1 MSLSAFRHPLILL
14 AGSVGFAL
22 SGLAAAEPVNFSRE
36 VLPVLSDRCFYCH
49 GPDVKHRKADL
60 RLDDESAAKAA
71 GKSGAAIVPGAPEKS
86 LIIQRMLSKDPDE
99 LMPPPEAHK
108 DLTPAQIAT
117 LQRWIAEGA
126 AWGKHWAFTP
136 LERPVV
142 QEPGNPVD
150 ALVGATLKRE
160 GLDFSPKADARTL
173 LRRASL
179 SLTGLPPTP
188 DEMAAWMADT
198 SPAAWEMQVDRLLAS
213 RAYGERMA
221 WDWMEAARYADS
233 NGYQGDSDRTMWPW
247 RDWVVKAFNRNM
259 PWDEF
264 TIWQLAGDLL
274 PNATDEQKL
283 ATAFL
288 RNHAINGEGGRIPEE
303 NRVDYV
309 FDMTETTGT
318 VWLGLTFNCCRCH
331 DHKFDP
337 LTNRDYYSLTAFFNQ
352 TPVDGGGGNAQTPP
366 VLRVPAADEAKRLAE
381 VDKSLTE
388 KREALAKAQ
397 SESAPRRLAWEQKFI
412 SGPTTNEWR
421 SLRPQSA
428 KAQHS
433 TLSIQPDDTLL
444 NSGENPDK
452 DSYEVT
458 VVPGAGRWTGLRL
471 DALRHP
477 SMTSGGLARSDSG
490 NFVLTTLR
498 VELPDGQS
506 LPMTAVEATHEQG
519 PLKLAGVLDDAPA
532 TGWAIYEG
540 KPVDRDHAAVL
551 RFKTPLEATS
561 ETRLTIRLKHE
572 SEHKHHNLGHFRIS
586 LTQSESPRL
595 ELTDAALL
603 AALRI
608 AESKRTVDQ
617 KKTVAAAWEKE
628 EPALVALQKDITELE
643 KRRNDISQAG
653 PKVMIMQDRDKPRK
667 TFILSHGLY
676 NKPGDEVPAALPG
689 FLATLPPEAP
699 RNRLGLAQWIVS
711 SENPLTARVTVNRFW
726 QMLFGTGL
734 VKSSEDFGV
743 QAEFP
748 VHPALLD
755 WLAAEFRD
763 SGWNVKQLLR
773 LILTSNTWKQS
784 SRVTQALLERD
795 PFNKLLAR
803 GPRFRMPSSII
814 RDQALAASGLLR
826 PMEGG
831 WNVNPYQPDGVWE
844 EATFGARKY
853 NRSTGDDLHRRS
865 LYTFWRRIVGPTMFF
880 DTGSRLVC
888 SVKPLRTNTPLQALT
903 TTNDVTFVEAA
914 RALALVTAD
923 KKDAAARVNAMFE
936 RVLGRTAT
944 AEQSAVL
951 ISGMERH
958 RQRFTASPDR
968 TVKFLG
974 EGTVLPP
981 EPERTPE
988 LAAWTMTALTIL
1000 NMDETLNIE

>member
-1 MSLSAFRHPLILL
+1 MPVFPYCNSVFMLSV
-14 AGSVGFAL
+14 STVVAL
-22 SGLAAAEPVNFSRE
+22 SRFAAAEPVNFSRE

-49 GPDVKHRKADL
+49 GPDEKHRKADL
-60 RLDDESAAKAA
+60 RLDDEPAAKAV
-71 GKSGAAIVPGAPEKS
+71 GKNGAAIVPGAPEKS

-126 AWGKHWAFTP
+126 PWGKHWAFTP
-136 LERPVV
+136 LLRPVV
-142 QEPGNPVD
+142 KEPGNPVD

-160 GLDFSPKADARTL
+160 GLDFSPEADPRAL

-179 SLTGLPPTP
+179 TLTGLPPTP
-188 DEMAAWMADT
+188 GEMAGWLADT
-198 SPAAWEMQVDRLLAS
+198 SPPAWEKQVDRLLAS

-233 NGYQGDSDRTMWPW
+233 NGYQGDNDRTMWPW

-352 TPVDGGGGNAQTPP
+352 TPVDGGGGDAQTPP
-366 VLRVPAADEAKRLAE
+366 VLRIPPADEPQRLAE
-381 VDKSLTE
+381 ADKSLTE
-388 KREALAKAQ
+388 KRQSLDTARKAAEARRPAWEKQILTDAGAARAAGQPGPDAALVEILRLAPGQLNDGQRKSLTTAWEAAEPAVAALAK
-397 SESAPRRLAWEQKFI
+397 
-412 SGPTTNEWR
+412 
-421 SLRPQSA
+421 
-428 KAQHS
+428 
-433 TLSIQPDDTLL
+433 
-444 NSGENPDK
+444 
-452 DSYEVT
+452 EV
-458 VVPGAGRWTGLRL
+458 
-471 DALRHP
+471 
-477 SMTSGGLARSDSG
+477 S
-490 NFVLTTLR
+490 
-498 VELPDGQS
+498 
-506 LPMTAVEATHEQG
+506 
-519 PLKLAGVLDDAPA
+519 
-532 TGWAIYEG
+532 
-540 KPVDRDHAAVL
+540 
-551 RFKTPLEATS
+551 
-561 ETRLTIRLKHE
+561 
-572 SEHKHHNLGHFRIS
+572 
-586 LTQSESPRL
+586 
-595 ELTDAALL
+595 
-603 AALRI
+603 
-608 AESKRTVDQ
+608 
-617 KKTVAAAWEKE
+617 
-628 EPALVALQKDITELE
+628 ELE
-643 KRRNDISQAG
+643 NRRRNIGNEG
-653 PKVMIMQDRDKPRK
+653 PKVMVMADQEILRK

-676 NKPGDEVPAALPG
+676 NKPVGEVPAALPG

-711 SENPLTARVTVNRFW
+711 PGNPLTARVTVNRFW

-743 QAEFP
+743 QSEFP

-763 SGWNVKQLLR
+763 SGWSVKQLLR

-784 SRVTQALLERD
+784 SRVTPALLERD

-803 GPRFRMPSSII
+803 GPRFRLPSAMI
-814 RDQALAASGLLR
+814 RDQALASSGLLR
-826 PMEGG
+826 PMDGG
-831 WNVNPYQPDGVWE
+831 WNVNPYQPDGIWE
-844 EATFGARKY
+844 EATFGNKKY
-853 NRSTGDDLHRRS
+853 ERSKGDDLHRRS
-865 LYTFWRRIVGPTMFF
+865 LYTFWRRIAGPTMFF

-888 SVKPLRTNTPLQALT
+888 SVKPLRTNTPLHALA

-914 RALALVTAD
+914 RALALATAD

-936 RVLGRTAT
+936 RVLGHSAR
-944 AEQSAVL
+944 AEQVAVL
-951 ISGMERH
+951 LSGRERH
-958 RQRFTASPDR
+958 RQRFAASPDR
-968 TVKFLG
+968 AVKFLG
-974 EGTVLPP
+974 EGESAPP
-981 EPERTPE
+981 EPERTAE
-988 LAAWTMTALTIL
+988 LAAWTMTGLTIL
-1000 NMDETLNIE
+1000 NMDETLNLE

>member
-1 MSLSAFRHPLILL
+1 MLSV
-14 AGSVGFAL
+14 STVVAL
-22 SGLAAAEPVNFSRE
+22 SRFAAAEPVNFSRE

-49 GPDVKHRKADL
+49 GPDEKHRKADL
-60 RLDDESAAKAA
+60 RLDDEPAAKAV
-71 GKSGAAIVPGAPEKS
+71 GKNGAAIVPGAPEKS

-126 AWGKHWAFTP
+126 PWGKHWAFTP
-136 LERPVV
+136 LLRPVV
-142 QEPGNPVD
+142 KEPGNPVD

-160 GLDFSPKADARTL
+160 GLDFSPEADPRAL

-179 SLTGLPPTP
+179 TLTGLPPTP
-188 DEMAAWMADT
+188 GEMAGWLADT
-198 SPAAWEMQVDRLLAS
+198 SPPAWEKQVDRLLAS

-233 NGYQGDSDRTMWPW
+233 NGYQGDNDRTMWPW

-352 TPVDGGGGNAQTPP
+352 TPVDGGGGDAQTPP
-366 VLRVPAADEAKRLAE
+366 VLRIPPADEPQRLAE
-381 VDKSLTE
+381 ADKSLTE
-388 KREALAKAQ
+388 KRQSLDTARKAAEARRPAWEKQILTDAGAARAAGQPGPDAALVEILRLAPGQLNDGQRKSLTTAWEAAEPAVAALAK
-397 SESAPRRLAWEQKFI
+397 
-412 SGPTTNEWR
+412 
-421 SLRPQSA
+421 
-428 KAQHS
+428 
-433 TLSIQPDDTLL
+433 
-444 NSGENPDK
+444 
-452 DSYEVT
+452 EV
-458 VVPGAGRWTGLRL
+458 
-471 DALRHP
+471 
-477 SMTSGGLARSDSG
+477 S
-490 NFVLTTLR
+490 
-498 VELPDGQS
+498 
-506 LPMTAVEATHEQG
+506 
-519 PLKLAGVLDDAPA
+519 
-532 TGWAIYEG
+532 
-540 KPVDRDHAAVL
+540 
-551 RFKTPLEATS
+551 
-561 ETRLTIRLKHE
+561 
-572 SEHKHHNLGHFRIS
+572 
-586 LTQSESPRL
+586 
-595 ELTDAALL
+595 
-603 AALRI
+603 
-608 AESKRTVDQ
+608 
-617 KKTVAAAWEKE
+617 
-628 EPALVALQKDITELE
+628 ELE
-643 KRRNDISQAG
+643 NRRRNIGNEG
-653 PKVMIMQDRDKPRK
+653 PKVMVMADQEILRK

-676 NKPGDEVPAALPG
+676 NKPVGEVPAALPG

-711 SENPLTARVTVNRFW
+711 PGNPLTARVTVNRFW

-743 QAEFP
+743 QSEFP

-763 SGWNVKQLLR
+763 SGWSVKQLLR

-784 SRVTQALLERD
+784 SRVTPALLERD

-803 GPRFRMPSSII
+803 GPRFRLPSAMI
-814 RDQALAASGLLR
+814 RDQALASSGLLR
-826 PMEGG
+826 PMDGG
-831 WNVNPYQPDGVWE
+831 WNVNPYQPDGIWE
-844 EATFGARKY
+844 EATFGNKKY
-853 NRSTGDDLHRRS
+853 ERSKGDDLHRRS
-865 LYTFWRRIVGPTMFF
+865 LYTFWRRIAGPTMFF

-888 SVKPLRTNTPLQALT
+888 SVKPLRTNTPLHALA

-914 RALALVTAD
+914 RALALATAD

-936 RVLGRTAT
+936 RVLGHSAR
-944 AEQSAVL
+944 AEQVAVL
-951 ISGMERH
+951 LSGRERH
-958 RQRFTASPDR
+958 RQRFAASPDR
-968 TVKFLG
+968 AVKFLG
-974 EGTVLPP
+974 EGESAPP
-981 EPERTPE
+981 EPERTAE
-988 LAAWTMTALTIL
+988 LAAWTMTGLTIL
-1000 NMDETLNIE
+1000 NMDETLNLE

>member
-1 MSLSAFRHPLILL
+1 MPVFPYCNSVFMLSV
-14 AGSVGFAL
+14 STVVAL
-22 SGLAAAEPVNFSRE
+22 SRFAAAEPVNFSRE

-49 GPDVKHRKADL
+49 GPDEKHRKADL
-60 RLDDESAAKAA
+60 RLDDEPAAKAV
-71 GKSGAAIVPGAPEKS
+71 GKNGAAIVPGAPEKS

-126 AWGKHWAFTP
+126 PWGKHWAFTP
-136 LERPVV
+136 LLRPVV
-142 QEPGNPVD
+142 KEPGNPVD

-160 GLDFSPKADARTL
+160 GLDFSPEADPRAL

-179 SLTGLPPTP
+179 TLTGLPPTP
-188 DEMAAWMADT
+188 GEMAVWLTDT
-198 SPAAWEMQVDRLLAS
+198 SPPAWEKQVDRLLAS

-233 NGYQGDSDRTMWPW
+233 NGYQGDNDRTMWPW

-352 TPVDGGGGNAQTPP
+352 TPVDGGGGDAQTPP
-366 VLRVPAADEAKRLAE
+366 VLRIPPADEPQRLAE
-381 VDKSLTE
+381 ADKSLTE
-388 KREALAKAQ
+388 KRQSLDTARKAAEARRPAWEKQILTDAGAARTAGQPGPDAALVEILRLAPGQLNDGQRKSLTTAWEAAEPAVAALAK
-397 SESAPRRLAWEQKFI
+397 
-412 SGPTTNEWR
+412 
-421 SLRPQSA
+421 
-428 KAQHS
+428 
-433 TLSIQPDDTLL
+433 
-444 NSGENPDK
+444 
-452 DSYEVT
+452 EV
-458 VVPGAGRWTGLRL
+458 
-471 DALRHP
+471 
-477 SMTSGGLARSDSG
+477 S
-490 NFVLTTLR
+490 
-498 VELPDGQS
+498 
-506 LPMTAVEATHEQG
+506 
-519 PLKLAGVLDDAPA
+519 
-532 TGWAIYEG
+532 
-540 KPVDRDHAAVL
+540 
-551 RFKTPLEATS
+551 
-561 ETRLTIRLKHE
+561 
-572 SEHKHHNLGHFRIS
+572 
-586 LTQSESPRL
+586 
-595 ELTDAALL
+595 
-603 AALRI
+603 
-608 AESKRTVDQ
+608 
-617 KKTVAAAWEKE
+617 
-628 EPALVALQKDITELE
+628 ELE
-643 KRRNDISQAG
+643 NRRRDIGNEG
-653 PKVMIMQDRDKPRK
+653 PKVMVMADQEILRK

-676 NKPGDEVPAALPG
+676 NKPVGEVPAALPG

-711 SENPLTARVTVNRFW
+711 PGNPLTARVTVNRFW

-743 QAEFP
+743 QSEFP

-784 SRVTQALLERD
+784 SRVTPALLERD

-803 GPRFRMPSSII
+803 GPRFRLPSAMI
-814 RDQALAASGLLR
+814 RDQALASSGLLR
-826 PMEGG
+826 PMDGG
-831 WNVNPYQPDGVWE
+831 WNVNPYQPDGIWE
-844 EATFGARKY
+844 EATFGNKKY
-853 NRSTGDDLHRRS
+853 ERSKGDDLHRRS

-888 SVKPLRTNTPLQALT
+888 SVKPLRTNTPLHALA

-914 RALALVTAD
+914 RALALATAD

-936 RVLGRTAT
+936 RVLGHSAR
-944 AEQSAVL
+944 AEQVAVL
-951 ISGMERH
+951 LSGMERH
-958 RQRFTASPDR
+958 RQRFAASPDR
-968 TVKFLG
+968 AVKFLG
-974 EGTVLPP
+974 EGESAPP
-981 EPERTPE
+981 EPGRTPE

-1000 NMDETLNIE
+1000 NMDETLNLE

>member
-1 MSLSAFRHPLILL
+1 MSPALKALEQHRADFAYVIPAETSAPLTKFPNMPAFEFRKPSILL
-14 AGSVGFAL
+14 AGSVGLAL
-22 SGLAAAEPVNFSRE
+22 SGFAAAEPVNFSRE

-49 GPDVKHRKADL
+49 GPDEKHRKADL
-60 RLDDESAAKAA
+60 RLDDEAAAKAA
-71 GKSGAAIVPGAPEKS
+71 GNNGAAIVPGAPEKS
-86 LIIQRMLSKDPDE
+86 LIIQRILSKDPDE

-108 DLTPAQIAT
+108 DLTPSQIAT

-126 AWGKHWAFTP
+126 PWGKHWAFTS
-136 LERPVV
+136 LERPTIK
-142 QEPGNPVD
+142 EPGNPVD
-150 ALVGATLKRE
+150 VLVGATLKRD
-160 GLDFSPKADARTL
+160 GMDFSPETDPRTL

-188 DEMAAWMADT
+188 DGMASWLADT
-198 SPAAWEMQVDRLLAS
+198 SPAAWEKQVDQLLAS

-221 WDWMEAARYADS
+221 WDWMEASRYADS
-233 NGYQGDSDRTMWPW
+233 NGYQGDNDRTMWPW

-309 FDMTETTGT
+309 FDMAETTGT

-352 TPVDGGGGNAQTPP
+352 TPVDGGGGDAQTPP
-366 VLRVPAADEAKRLAE
+366 VLRIPPANEAQLLAE
-381 VDKSLTE
+381 VDKSLAA
-388 KREALAKAQ
+388 KRQ
-397 SESAPRRLAWEQKFI
+397 SLDAARKDAEPRRPAWEKQI
-412 SGPTTNEWR
+412 LTE
-421 SLRPQSA
+421 A
-428 KAQHS
+428 EA
-433 TLSIQPDDTLL
+433 
-444 NSGENPDK
+444 
-452 DSYEVT
+452 
-458 VVPGAGRWTGLRL
+458 
-471 DALRHP
+471 
-477 SMTSGGLARSDSG
+477 AR
-490 NFVLTTLR
+490 
-498 VELPDGQS
+498 
-506 LPMTAVEATHEQG
+506 AA
-519 PLKLAGVLDDAPA
+519 
-532 TGWAIYEG
+532 G
-540 KPVDRDHAAVL
+540 KP
-551 RFKTPLEATS
+551 
-561 ETRLTIRLKHE
+561 ETN
-572 SEHKHHNLGHFRIS
+572 S
-586 LTQSESPRL
+586 
-595 ELTDAALL
+595 ALVVI
-603 AALRI
+603 LRI
-608 AESKRTVDQ
+608 APEQLTDEQRKSLTTAWEASEP
-617 KKTVAAAWEKE
+617 TVAALARE
-628 EPALVALQKDITELE
+628 VGELE
-643 KRRNDISQAG
+643 KRRRDIGNEG
-653 PKVMIMQDRDKPRK
+653 PKVMIMADQAMPRK

-676 NKPGDEVPAALPG
+676 NKPGDEVSAALPG

-711 SENPLTARVTVNRFW
+711 RENPLTARVTVNRFW

-748 VHPALLD
+748 VQPALLD

-773 LILTSNTWKQS
+773 IILTSNTWKQS
-784 SRVTQALLERD
+784 SRGTPAMLEQD

-803 GPRFRMPSSII
+803 GPRFRMPSAMI

-826 PMEGG
+826 PMDGG

-888 SVKPLRTNTPLQALT
+888 SVKPLRTNTPLHALA

-923 KKDAAARVNAMFE
+923 KKDAGARVNAMFE
-936 RVLGRTAT
+936 RVLGRSAS

-951 ISGMERH
+951 LSGMERH
-958 RQRFTASPDR
+958 RQRFSASPDR
-968 TVKFLG
+968 AIKFLG
-974 EGTVLPP
+974 EGTVVPP

-1000 NMDETLNIE
+1000 NMDETLNLE

>member
-1 MSLSAFRHPLILL
+1 MLSV
-14 AGSVGFAL
+14 STVVAL
-22 SGLAAAEPVNFSRE
+22 SRFAAAEPVNFSRE

-49 GPDVKHRKADL
+49 GPDEKHRKADL
-60 RLDDESAAKAA
+60 RLDDEPAAKAV
-71 GKSGAAIVPGAPEKS
+71 GKNGAAIVPGAPEKS

-126 AWGKHWAFTP
+126 PWGKHWAFTP
-136 LERPVV
+136 LLRPVV
-142 QEPGNPVD
+142 KEPGNPVD

-160 GLDFSPKADARTL
+160 GLDFSPEADPRAL

-179 SLTGLPPTP
+179 TLTGLPPTP
-188 DEMAAWMADT
+188 GEMAGWLADT
-198 SPAAWEMQVDRLLAS
+198 SPPAWEKQVDRLLAS

-233 NGYQGDSDRTMWPW
+233 NGYQGDNDRTMWPW

-352 TPVDGGGGNAQTPP
+352 TPVDGGGGDAQTPP
-366 VLRVPAADEAKRLAE
+366 VLRIPPADEPQRLAE
-381 VDKSLTE
+381 ADKSLTE
-388 KREALAKAQ
+388 KRQSLDTARKAAEARRPAWEKQILTDAGAARTAGQPGPDAALVEILRLAPGQLNDGQRKSLTTAWEAAEPAVAALAK
-397 SESAPRRLAWEQKFI
+397 
-412 SGPTTNEWR
+412 
-421 SLRPQSA
+421 
-428 KAQHS
+428 
-433 TLSIQPDDTLL
+433 
-444 NSGENPDK
+444 
-452 DSYEVT
+452 EV
-458 VVPGAGRWTGLRL
+458 
-471 DALRHP
+471 
-477 SMTSGGLARSDSG
+477 S
-490 NFVLTTLR
+490 
-498 VELPDGQS
+498 
-506 LPMTAVEATHEQG
+506 
-519 PLKLAGVLDDAPA
+519 
-532 TGWAIYEG
+532 
-540 KPVDRDHAAVL
+540 
-551 RFKTPLEATS
+551 
-561 ETRLTIRLKHE
+561 
-572 SEHKHHNLGHFRIS
+572 
-586 LTQSESPRL
+586 
-595 ELTDAALL
+595 
-603 AALRI
+603 
-608 AESKRTVDQ
+608 
-617 KKTVAAAWEKE
+617 
-628 EPALVALQKDITELE
+628 ELE
-643 KRRNDISQAG
+643 NRRRDIGNEG
-653 PKVMIMQDRDKPRK
+653 PKVMVMADQEILRK

-676 NKPGDEVPAALPG
+676 NKPVGEVPAALPG

-711 SENPLTARVTVNRFW
+711 PGNPLTARVTVNRFW

-743 QAEFP
+743 QSEFP

-763 SGWNVKQLLR
+763 SGWSVKQLLR

-784 SRVTQALLERD
+784 SRVTPALLERD

-803 GPRFRMPSSII
+803 GPRFRLPSAMI
-814 RDQALAASGLLR
+814 RDQALASSGLLR
-826 PMEGG
+826 PMDGG
-831 WNVNPYQPDGVWE
+831 WNVNPYQPDGIWE
-844 EATFGARKY
+844 EATFGNKKY
-853 NRSTGDDLHRRS
+853 ERSKGDDLHRRS
-865 LYTFWRRIVGPTMFF
+865 LYTFWRRIAGPTMFF

-888 SVKPLRTNTPLQALT
+888 SVKPLRTNTPLHALA

-914 RALALVTAD
+914 RALALATAD

-936 RVLGRTAT
+936 RVLGHSAR
-944 AEQSAVL
+944 AEQVAVL
-951 ISGMERH
+951 LSGMERH
-958 RQRFTASPDR
+958 RQRFAASPDR
-968 TVKFLG
+968 AVKFLG
-974 EGTVLPP
+974 EGESAPP
-981 EPERTPE
+981 EPERTAE

-1000 NMDETLNIE
+1000 NMDETLNLE

>member
-1 MSLSAFRHPLILL
+1 MPVFPYCNSVFMLSV
-14 AGSVGFAL
+14 STVVAL
-22 SGLAAAEPVNFSRE
+22 SRFAAAEPVNFSRE

-49 GPDVKHRKADL
+49 GPDEKHRKADL
-60 RLDDESAAKAA
+60 RLDDEPAAKAV
-71 GKSGAAIVPGAPEKS
+71 GKNGAAIVPGAPEKS

-126 AWGKHWAFTP
+126 PWGKHWAFTP
-136 LERPVV
+136 LLRPVV
-142 QEPGNPVD
+142 KEPGNPVD

-160 GLDFSPKADARTL
+160 GVDFSPEADPRAL

-179 SLTGLPPTP
+179 TLTGLPPTP
-188 DEMAAWMADT
+188 GEMAGWLADT
-198 SPAAWEMQVDRLLAS
+198 SPPAWEKQVDRLLAS

-233 NGYQGDSDRTMWPW
+233 NGYQGDNDRTMWPW

-352 TPVDGGGGNAQTPP
+352 TPVDGGGGDAQTPP
-366 VLRVPAADEAKRLAE
+366 VLRIPPADEPQRLAE
-381 VDKSLTE
+381 ADKSLTE
-388 KREALAKAQ
+388 KRQSLDTARKAAEARRPAWEKQILTDAGAARTAGQPGPDAALVEILRLAPGQLNDGQRKSLTTAWEAAEPAVAALAK
-397 SESAPRRLAWEQKFI
+397 
-412 SGPTTNEWR
+412 
-421 SLRPQSA
+421 
-428 KAQHS
+428 
-433 TLSIQPDDTLL
+433 
-444 NSGENPDK
+444 
-452 DSYEVT
+452 EV
-458 VVPGAGRWTGLRL
+458 
-471 DALRHP
+471 
-477 SMTSGGLARSDSG
+477 S
-490 NFVLTTLR
+490 
-498 VELPDGQS
+498 
-506 LPMTAVEATHEQG
+506 
-519 PLKLAGVLDDAPA
+519 
-532 TGWAIYEG
+532 
-540 KPVDRDHAAVL
+540 
-551 RFKTPLEATS
+551 
-561 ETRLTIRLKHE
+561 
-572 SEHKHHNLGHFRIS
+572 
-586 LTQSESPRL
+586 
-595 ELTDAALL
+595 
-603 AALRI
+603 
-608 AESKRTVDQ
+608 
-617 KKTVAAAWEKE
+617 
-628 EPALVALQKDITELE
+628 ELE
-643 KRRNDISQAG
+643 NRRRDIGNEG
-653 PKVMIMQDRDKPRK
+653 PKVMVMADQEILRK

-676 NKPGDEVPAALPG
+676 NKPVGEVPAALPG

-711 SENPLTARVTVNRFW
+711 PGNPLTARVTVNRFW

-743 QAEFP
+743 QSEFP

-763 SGWNVKQLLR
+763 SGWSVKQLLR

-784 SRVTQALLERD
+784 SRVTPALLERD

-803 GPRFRMPSSII
+803 GPRFRLPSAMI
-814 RDQALAASGLLR
+814 RDQALASSGLLR
-826 PMEGG
+826 PMDGG
-831 WNVNPYQPDGVWE
+831 WNVNPYQPDGIWE
-844 EATFGARKY
+844 EATFGNKKY
-853 NRSTGDDLHRRS
+853 ERSKGDDLHRRS
-865 LYTFWRRIVGPTMFF
+865 LYTFWRRIAGPTMFF

-888 SVKPLRTNTPLQALT
+888 SVKPLRTNTPLHALA

-914 RALALVTAD
+914 RALALATAD

-936 RVLGRTAT
+936 RVLGHSAS
-944 AEQSAVL
+944 AEQVAVL
-951 ISGMERH
+951 LSGMERH

-968 TVKFLG
+968 AVKFLG
-974 EGTVLPP
+974 EGESAPP
-981 EPERTPE
+981 APERTAE

-1000 NMDETLNIE
+1000 NMDETLNLE

>member
-1 MSLSAFRHPLILL
+1 MPVFPYCNSVFMLSV
-14 AGSVGFAL
+14 STVVAL
-22 SGLAAAEPVNFSRE
+22 SRFAAAEPVNFSRE

-49 GPDVKHRKADL
+49 GPDEKHRKADL
-60 RLDDESAAKAA
+60 RLDDEPAAKAV
-71 GKSGAAIVPGAPEKS
+71 GKNGAAIVPGAPEKS

-126 AWGKHWAFTP
+126 PWGKHWAFTP
-136 LERPVV
+136 LLRPVV
-142 QEPGNPVD
+142 KEPGNPVD

-160 GLDFSPKADARTL
+160 GLDFSPEADPRAL

-179 SLTGLPPTP
+179 TLTGLPPTP
-188 DEMAAWMADT
+188 GEMAGWLADT
-198 SPAAWEMQVDRLLAS
+198 SPPAWEKQVDRLLAS

-233 NGYQGDSDRTMWPW
+233 NGYQGDNDRTMWPW

-352 TPVDGGGGNAQTPP
+352 TPVDGGGGDAQTPP
-366 VLRVPAADEAKRLAE
+366 VLRIPPADEPQRLAE
-381 VDKSLTE
+381 ADKSLTE
-388 KREALAKAQ
+388 KRQSLDTARKAAEARRPAWEKQILTDAGAARTAGQPGPDAALVEILRLAPGQLNDGQRKSLTTAWEAAEPAVAALAK
-397 SESAPRRLAWEQKFI
+397 
-412 SGPTTNEWR
+412 
-421 SLRPQSA
+421 
-428 KAQHS
+428 
-433 TLSIQPDDTLL
+433 
-444 NSGENPDK
+444 
-452 DSYEVT
+452 EV
-458 VVPGAGRWTGLRL
+458 
-471 DALRHP
+471 
-477 SMTSGGLARSDSG
+477 S
-490 NFVLTTLR
+490 
-498 VELPDGQS
+498 
-506 LPMTAVEATHEQG
+506 
-519 PLKLAGVLDDAPA
+519 
-532 TGWAIYEG
+532 
-540 KPVDRDHAAVL
+540 
-551 RFKTPLEATS
+551 
-561 ETRLTIRLKHE
+561 
-572 SEHKHHNLGHFRIS
+572 
-586 LTQSESPRL
+586 
-595 ELTDAALL
+595 
-603 AALRI
+603 
-608 AESKRTVDQ
+608 
-617 KKTVAAAWEKE
+617 
-628 EPALVALQKDITELE
+628 ELE
-643 KRRNDISQAG
+643 NRRRDIGNEG
-653 PKVMIMQDRDKPRK
+653 PKVMVMEDGNPRK

-676 NKPGDEVPAALPG
+676 NKPVGEVPAALPG

-711 SENPLTARVTVNRFW
+711 PGNPLTARVTVNRFW

-743 QAEFP
+743 QSEFP

-763 SGWNVKQLLR
+763 SGWSVKQLLR

-784 SRVTQALLERD
+784 SRVTPALLERD

-803 GPRFRMPSSII
+803 GPRFRLPSAMI
-814 RDQALAASGLLR
+814 RDQALASSGLLR
-826 PMEGG
+826 PMDGG
-831 WNVNPYQPDGVWE
+831 WNVNPYQPDGIWE
-844 EATFGARKY
+844 EATFGNKKY
-853 NRSTGDDLHRRS
+853 ERSKGDDLHRRS
-865 LYTFWRRIVGPTMFF
+865 LYTFWRRIAGPTMFF

-888 SVKPLRTNTPLQALT
+888 SVKPLRTNTPLHALA

-914 RALALVTAD
+914 RALALATAD

-936 RVLGRTAT
+936 RVLGHSAR
-944 AEQSAVL
+944 AEQVAVL
-951 ISGMERH
+951 LSGMERH
-958 RQRFTASPDR
+958 RQRFAASPDR
-968 TVKFLG
+968 AVKFLG
-974 EGTVLPP
+974 EGESAPP
-981 EPERTPE
+981 EPERTAE

-1000 NMDETLNIE
+1000 NMDETLNLE

>member
-1 MSLSAFRHPLILL
+1 MPVFPYCNSVFMLSV
-14 AGSVGFAL
+14 STVVAL
-22 SGLAAAEPVNFSRE
+22 SRFAAAEPVNFSRE

-49 GPDVKHRKADL
+49 GPDEKHRKADL
-60 RLDDESAAKAA
+60 RLDDEPAAKAV
-71 GKSGAAIVPGAPEKS
+71 GKNGAAIVPGAPEKS

-126 AWGKHWAFTP
+126 PWGKHWAFTP
-136 LERPVV
+136 LLRPVV
-142 QEPGNPVD
+142 KEPGNPVD

-160 GLDFSPKADARTL
+160 GLDFSPEADPRAL

-179 SLTGLPPTP
+179 TLTGLPPTP
-188 DEMAAWMADT
+188 GEMAGWLADT
-198 SPAAWEMQVDRLLAS
+198 SPPAWEKQVDRLLAS

-233 NGYQGDSDRTMWPW
+233 NGYQGDNDRTMWPW

-352 TPVDGGGGNAQTPP
+352 TPVDGGGGDAQTPP
-366 VLRVPAADEAKRLAE
+366 VLRIPPADEPQRLAE
-381 VDKSLTE
+381 ADKSLTE
-388 KREALAKAQ
+388 KRQSLDTARKAAEARRPAWEKQILTDAGAARAAGQPGPDAALVEILRLAPGQLNDGQRKSLTTAWEAAEPAVAALAK
-397 SESAPRRLAWEQKFI
+397 
-412 SGPTTNEWR
+412 
-421 SLRPQSA
+421 
-428 KAQHS
+428 
-433 TLSIQPDDTLL
+433 
-444 NSGENPDK
+444 
-452 DSYEVT
+452 EV
-458 VVPGAGRWTGLRL
+458 
-471 DALRHP
+471 
-477 SMTSGGLARSDSG
+477 S
-490 NFVLTTLR
+490 
-498 VELPDGQS
+498 
-506 LPMTAVEATHEQG
+506 
-519 PLKLAGVLDDAPA
+519 
-532 TGWAIYEG
+532 
-540 KPVDRDHAAVL
+540 
-551 RFKTPLEATS
+551 
-561 ETRLTIRLKHE
+561 
-572 SEHKHHNLGHFRIS
+572 
-586 LTQSESPRL
+586 
-595 ELTDAALL
+595 
-603 AALRI
+603 
-608 AESKRTVDQ
+608 
-617 KKTVAAAWEKE
+617 
-628 EPALVALQKDITELE
+628 ELE
-643 KRRNDISQAG
+643 NRRRNIGNEG
-653 PKVMIMQDRDKPRK
+653 PKVMVMADQEILRK

-676 NKPGDEVPAALPG
+676 NKPVGEVPAALPG

-711 SENPLTARVTVNRFW
+711 PGNPLTARVTVNRFW

-743 QAEFP
+743 QSEFP

-763 SGWNVKQLLR
+763 SGWSVKQLLR

-784 SRVTQALLERD
+784 SRVTPALLERD

-803 GPRFRMPSSII
+803 GPRFRLPSAMI
-814 RDQALAASGLLR
+814 RDQALASSGLLR
-826 PMEGG
+826 PMDGG
-831 WNVNPYQPDGVWE
+831 WNVNPYQPDGIWE
-844 EATFGARKY
+844 EATFGNKKY
-853 NRSTGDDLHRRS
+853 ERSKGDDLHRRS
-865 LYTFWRRIVGPTMFF
+865 LYTFWRRIAGPTMFF

-888 SVKPLRTNTPLQALT
+888 SVKPLRTNTPLHALA

-914 RALALVTAD
+914 RALALATAD

-936 RVLGRTAT
+936 RVLGHSAR
-944 AEQSAVL
+944 AEQVAVL
-951 ISGMERH
+951 LSGMERH
-958 RQRFTASPDR
+958 RQRFAASPDR
-968 TVKFLG
+968 AVKFLG
-974 EGTVLPP
+974 EGESAPP
-981 EPERTPE
+981 EPERTAE
-988 LAAWTMTALTIL
+988 LAAWTMTGLTIL
-1000 NMDETLNIE
+1000 NMDETLNLE

>member
-1 MSLSAFRHPLILL
+1 MPVFPYCNSVFMLSV
-14 AGSVGFAL
+14 STVVAL
-22 SGLAAAEPVNFSRE
+22 SRFAAAEPVNFSRE

-49 GPDVKHRKADL
+49 GPDEKHRKADL
-60 RLDDESAAKAA
+60 RLDDEPAAKAV
-71 GKSGAAIVPGAPEKS
+71 GKNGAAIVPGAPEKS

-126 AWGKHWAFTP
+126 PWGKHWAFTP
-136 LERPVV
+136 LLRPVV
-142 QEPGNPVD
+142 KEPGNPVD

-160 GLDFSPKADARTL
+160 GLDFSPEADPRAL

-179 SLTGLPPTP
+179 TLTGLPPTP
-188 DEMAAWMADT
+188 GEMAGWLADT
-198 SPAAWEMQVDRLLAS
+198 SPPAWEKQVDRLLAS

-233 NGYQGDSDRTMWPW
+233 NGYQGDNDRTMWPW

-352 TPVDGGGGNAQTPP
+352 TPVDGGGGDAQTPP
-366 VLRVPAADEAKRLAE
+366 VLRIPPADEPQRLAE
-381 VDKSLTE
+381 ADKSLTE
-388 KREALAKAQ
+388 KRQSLDTARKAAEARRPAWEKQILTDAGAARTAGQPGPDAALVEILRLAPGQLNDGQRKSLTTAWEAAEPTVAALAK
-397 SESAPRRLAWEQKFI
+397 
-412 SGPTTNEWR
+412 
-421 SLRPQSA
+421 
-428 KAQHS
+428 
-433 TLSIQPDDTLL
+433 
-444 NSGENPDK
+444 
-452 DSYEVT
+452 EV
-458 VVPGAGRWTGLRL
+458 
-471 DALRHP
+471 
-477 SMTSGGLARSDSG
+477 S
-490 NFVLTTLR
+490 
-498 VELPDGQS
+498 
-506 LPMTAVEATHEQG
+506 
-519 PLKLAGVLDDAPA
+519 
-532 TGWAIYEG
+532 
-540 KPVDRDHAAVL
+540 
-551 RFKTPLEATS
+551 
-561 ETRLTIRLKHE
+561 
-572 SEHKHHNLGHFRIS
+572 
-586 LTQSESPRL
+586 
-595 ELTDAALL
+595 
-603 AALRI
+603 
-608 AESKRTVDQ
+608 
-617 KKTVAAAWEKE
+617 
-628 EPALVALQKDITELE
+628 ELE
-643 KRRNDISQAG
+643 NRRRDIGNEG
-653 PKVMIMQDRDKPRK
+653 PKVMVMADQEILRK

-676 NKPGDEVPAALPG
+676 NKPVGEVPAALPG

-711 SENPLTARVTVNRFW
+711 PGNPLTARVTVNRFW

-743 QAEFP
+743 QSEFP

-763 SGWNVKQLLR
+763 SGWSVKQLLR

-784 SRVTQALLERD
+784 SRVTPALLERD

-803 GPRFRMPSSII
+803 GPRFRLPSAMI
-814 RDQALAASGLLR
+814 RDQALASSGLLR
-826 PMEGG
+826 PMDGG
-831 WNVNPYQPDGVWE
+831 WNVNPYQPDGIWE
-844 EATFGARKY
+844 EATFGNKKY
-853 NRSTGDDLHRRS
+853 ERSKGDDLHRRS
-865 LYTFWRRIVGPTMFF
+865 LYTFWRRIAGPTMFF

-888 SVKPLRTNTPLQALT
+888 SVKPLRTNTPLHALA

-914 RALALVTAD
+914 RALALATAD

-936 RVLGRTAT
+936 RVLGHSAR
-944 AEQSAVL
+944 AEQVAVL
-951 ISGMERH
+951 LSGMERH
-958 RQRFTASPDR
+958 RQRFAASPDR
-968 TVKFLG
+968 AVKFLG
-974 EGTVLPP
+974 EGESAPP
-981 EPERTPE
+981 EPERTAE

-1000 NMDETLNIE
+1000 NMDETLNLE

>member
-1 MSLSAFRHPLILL
+1 MPVFPYCNSVFMLSV
-14 AGSVGFAL
+14 STVVAL
-22 SGLAAAEPVNFSRE
+22 SRFAAAEPVNFSRE

-49 GPDVKHRKADL
+49 GPDEKHRKADL
-60 RLDDESAAKAA
+60 RLDDEPAAKAV
-71 GKSGAAIVPGAPEKS
+71 GKNGAAIVPGAPEKS

-126 AWGKHWAFTP
+126 PWGKHWAFTP
-136 LERPVV
+136 LLRPVV
-142 QEPGNPVD
+142 KEPGNPVD

-160 GLDFSPKADARTL
+160 GLDFSPEADPRAL

-179 SLTGLPPTP
+179 TLTGLPPTP
-188 DEMAAWMADT
+188 GEMAGWLADT
-198 SPAAWEMQVDRLLAS
+198 SPPAWEKQVDRLLAS

-233 NGYQGDSDRTMWPW
+233 NGYQGDNDRTMWPW

-352 TPVDGGGGNAQTPP
+352 TPVDGGGGDAQTPP
-366 VLRVPAADEAKRLAE
+366 VLRIPPADEPQRLAE
-381 VDKSLTE
+381 ADKSLTE
-388 KREALAKAQ
+388 KRQSLDTARKAAEARRPAWEKQILTDAGAARTAGQPGPDAALVEILRLAPGQLNDGQRKSLTTAWEAAEPAVAALAK
-397 SESAPRRLAWEQKFI
+397 
-412 SGPTTNEWR
+412 
-421 SLRPQSA
+421 
-428 KAQHS
+428 
-433 TLSIQPDDTLL
+433 
-444 NSGENPDK
+444 
-452 DSYEVT
+452 EV
-458 VVPGAGRWTGLRL
+458 
-471 DALRHP
+471 
-477 SMTSGGLARSDSG
+477 S
-490 NFVLTTLR
+490 
-498 VELPDGQS
+498 
-506 LPMTAVEATHEQG
+506 
-519 PLKLAGVLDDAPA
+519 
-532 TGWAIYEG
+532 
-540 KPVDRDHAAVL
+540 
-551 RFKTPLEATS
+551 
-561 ETRLTIRLKHE
+561 
-572 SEHKHHNLGHFRIS
+572 
-586 LTQSESPRL
+586 
-595 ELTDAALL
+595 
-603 AALRI
+603 
-608 AESKRTVDQ
+608 
-617 KKTVAAAWEKE
+617 
-628 EPALVALQKDITELE
+628 ELE
-643 KRRNDISQAG
+643 NRRRDIGNEG
-653 PKVMIMQDRDKPRK
+653 PKVMVMADQEILRK

-676 NKPGDEVPAALPG
+676 NKPVGEVPAALPG

-711 SENPLTARVTVNRFW
+711 PGNPLTARVTVNRFW

-743 QAEFP
+743 QSEFP

-763 SGWNVKQLLR
+763 SGWSVKQLLR

-784 SRVTQALLERD
+784 SRVTPALLERD

-803 GPRFRMPSSII
+803 GPRFRLPSAMI
-814 RDQALAASGLLR
+814 RDQALASSGLLR
-826 PMEGG
+826 PMDGG
-831 WNVNPYQPDGVWE
+831 WNVNPYQPDGIWE
-844 EATFGARKY
+844 EATFGNKKY
-853 NRSTGDDLHRRS
+853 ERSKGDDLHRRS
-865 LYTFWRRIVGPTMFF
+865 LYTFWRRIAGPTMFF

-888 SVKPLRTNTPLQALT
+888 SVKPLRTNTPLHALA

-914 RALALVTAD
+914 RALALATAD

-936 RVLGRTAT
+936 RVLGHSAR
-944 AEQSAVL
+944 AEQVAVL
-951 ISGMERH
+951 LSGMERH
-958 RQRFTASPDR
+958 RQRFAASPDR
-968 TVKFLG
+968 AVKFLG
-974 EGTVLPP
+974 EGESAPP
-981 EPERTPE
+981 EPERTAE

-1000 NMDETLNIE
+1000 NMDETLNLE

>member
-1 MSLSAFRHPLILL
+1 MLSV
-14 AGSVGFAL
+14 STVVAL
-22 SGLAAAEPVNFSRE
+22 SRFAAAEPVNFSRE

-49 GPDVKHRKADL
+49 GPDEKHRKADL
-60 RLDDESAAKAA
+60 RLDDEPAAKAV
-71 GKSGAAIVPGAPEKS
+71 GKNGAAIVPGAPEKS

-126 AWGKHWAFTP
+126 PWGKHWAFTP
-136 LERPVV
+136 LLRPVV
-142 QEPGNPVD
+142 KEPGNPVD

-160 GLDFSPKADARTL
+160 GLDFSPEADPRAL

-179 SLTGLPPTP
+179 TLTGLPPTP
-188 DEMAAWMADT
+188 GEMAGWLADT
-198 SPAAWEMQVDRLLAS
+198 SPPAWEKQVDRLLAS

-233 NGYQGDSDRTMWPW
+233 NGYQGDNDRTMWPW

-274 PNATDEQKL
+274 PNATNEQKL

-352 TPVDGGGGNAQTPP
+352 TPVDGGGGDAQTPP
-366 VLRVPAADEAKRLAE
+366 VLRIPPADEPQRLAE
-381 VDKSLTE
+381 ADKSLTE
-388 KREALAKAQ
+388 KRQSLDTARKAAEARRPAWEKQILTDAGAARAAGQPGPDAALVEILRLAPGQLNDGQRKSLTTAWEAAEPAVAALAK
-397 SESAPRRLAWEQKFI
+397 
-412 SGPTTNEWR
+412 
-421 SLRPQSA
+421 
-428 KAQHS
+428 
-433 TLSIQPDDTLL
+433 
-444 NSGENPDK
+444 
-452 DSYEVT
+452 EV
-458 VVPGAGRWTGLRL
+458 
-471 DALRHP
+471 
-477 SMTSGGLARSDSG
+477 S
-490 NFVLTTLR
+490 
-498 VELPDGQS
+498 
-506 LPMTAVEATHEQG
+506 
-519 PLKLAGVLDDAPA
+519 
-532 TGWAIYEG
+532 
-540 KPVDRDHAAVL
+540 
-551 RFKTPLEATS
+551 
-561 ETRLTIRLKHE
+561 
-572 SEHKHHNLGHFRIS
+572 
-586 LTQSESPRL
+586 
-595 ELTDAALL
+595 
-603 AALRI
+603 
-608 AESKRTVDQ
+608 
-617 KKTVAAAWEKE
+617 
-628 EPALVALQKDITELE
+628 ELE
-643 KRRNDISQAG
+643 NRRRNIGNEG
-653 PKVMIMQDRDKPRK
+653 PKVMVMADQEILRK

-676 NKPGDEVPAALPG
+676 NKPVGEVPAALPG

-711 SENPLTARVTVNRFW
+711 PGNPLTARVTVNRFW

-743 QAEFP
+743 QSEFP

-763 SGWNVKQLLR
+763 SGWSVKQLLR

-784 SRVTQALLERD
+784 SRVTPALLERD

-803 GPRFRMPSSII
+803 GPRFRLPSAMI
-814 RDQALAASGLLR
+814 RDQALASSGLLR
-826 PMEGG
+826 PMDGG
-831 WNVNPYQPDGVWE
+831 WNVNPYQPDGIWE
-844 EATFGARKY
+844 EATFGNKKY
-853 NRSTGDDLHRRS
+853 ERSKGDDLHRRS
-865 LYTFWRRIVGPTMFF
+865 LYTFWRRIAGPTMFF

-888 SVKPLRTNTPLQALT
+888 SVKPLRTNTPLHALA

-914 RALALVTAD
+914 RALALATAD

-936 RVLGRTAT
+936 RVLGHSAR
-944 AEQSAVL
+944 AEQVAVL
-951 ISGMERH
+951 LSGMERH
-958 RQRFTASPDR
+958 RQRFAASPDR
-968 TVKFLG
+968 AVKFLG
-974 EGTVLPP
+974 EGESAPP
-981 EPERTPE
+981 EPERTAE
-988 LAAWTMTALTIL
+988 LAAWTMTGLTIL
-1000 NMDETLNIE
+1000 NMDETLNLE

>member
-1 MSLSAFRHPLILL
+1 MPVFPYCNSVFMLSV
-14 AGSVGFAL
+14 STVVAL
-22 SGLAAAEPVNFSRE
+22 SRFAAAEPVNFSRE

-49 GPDVKHRKADL
+49 GPDEKHRKADL
-60 RLDDESAAKAA
+60 RLDDESAAKTV
-71 GKSGAAIVPGAPEKS
+71 GKNGAAIAPGAPEKS

-108 DLTPAQIAT
+108 DLNPAQIAT

-126 AWGKHWAFTP
+126 PWGKHWAFTP
-136 LERPVV
+136 LLRPVV
-142 QEPGNPVD
+142 KEPGNPVD

-160 GLDFSPKADARTL
+160 GLDFSPEADPRAL

-179 SLTGLPPTP
+179 TLTGLPPTP
-188 DEMAAWMADT
+188 GEMAAWLADT
-198 SPAAWEMQVDRLLAS
+198 SPPAWEKQVDRLLAS

-233 NGYQGDSDRTMWPW
+233 NGYQGDNDRTMWPW

-352 TPVDGGGGNAQTPP
+352 TPVDGGGGDAQTPP
-366 VLRVPAADEAKRLAE
+366 VLRIPPADEPQRLAE
-381 VDKSLTE
+381 ADKSLTE
-388 KREALAKAQ
+388 KRQSLDTARKAAEA
-397 SESAPRRLAWEQKFI
+397 RRPAWEKQI
-412 SGPTTNEWR
+412 
-421 SLRPQSA
+421 
-428 KAQHS
+428 
-433 TLSIQPDDTLL
+433 
-444 NSGENPDK
+444 
-452 DSYEVT
+452 
-458 VVPGAGRWTGLRL
+458 
-471 DALRHP
+471 
-477 SMTSGGLARSDSG
+477 
-490 NFVLTTLR
+490 
-498 VELPDGQS
+498 
-506 LPMTAVEATHEQG
+506 
-519 PLKLAGVLDDAPA
+519 
-532 TGWAIYEG
+532 
-540 KPVDRDHAAVL
+540 
-551 RFKTPLEATS
+551 
-561 ETRLTIRLKHE
+561 
-572 SEHKHHNLGHFRIS
+572 
-586 LTQSESPRL
+586 
-595 ELTDAALL
+595 LTDAGAARTAGQPGPD
-603 AALRI
+603 AALVEILRLAPGQLNDGQRKSLTTAWEA
-608 AESKRTVDQ
+608 AEPA
-617 KKTVAAAWEKE
+617 VAALARE
-628 EPALVALQKDITELE
+628 VSELE
-643 KRRNDISQAG
+643 NRRRDIGNEG
-653 PKVMIMQDRDKPRK
+653 PKVMVMADQEILRK

-676 NKPGDEVPAALPG
+676 NKRVGEVPAALPG

-711 SENPLTARVTVNRFW
+711 PGNPLTARVTVNRFW

-743 QAEFP
+743 QSEFP

-784 SRVTQALLERD
+784 SRVTPALLERD

-803 GPRFRMPSSII
+803 GPRFRLPSAMI
-814 RDQALAASGLLR
+814 RDQALASSGLLR
-826 PMEGG
+826 PMDGG
-831 WNVNPYQPDGVWE
+831 WNVNPYQPDGIWE
-844 EATFGARKY
+844 EATFGNKKY
-853 NRSTGDDLHRRS
+853 ERSKGDDLHRRS
-865 LYTFWRRIVGPTMFF
+865 LYTFWRRIAGPTMFF

-888 SVKPLRTNTPLQALT
+888 SVKPLRTNTPLHALA

-914 RALALVTAD
+914 RALALATAD

-936 RVLGRTAT
+936 RVLGHSAR
-944 AEQSAVL
+944 AEQVAVL
-951 ISGMERH
+951 LSGMERH
-958 RQRFTASPDR
+958 RQRFAASPDR
-968 TVKFLG
+968 AVKFLG
-974 EGTVLPP
+974 EGESAPP
-981 EPERTPE
+981 EPERTAE
-988 LAAWTMTALTIL
+988 LAAWTMTGLTIL
-1000 NMDETLNIE
+1000 NMDETLNLE

>member
-1 MSLSAFRHPLILL
+1 MLSV
-14 AGSVGFAL
+14 STVVAL
-22 SGLAAAEPVNFSRE
+22 SRFAAAEPVNFSRE

-49 GPDVKHRKADL
+49 GPDEKHRKADL
-60 RLDDESAAKAA
+60 RLDDEPAAKAV
-71 GKSGAAIVPGAPEKS
+71 GKNGAAIVPGAPEKS

-126 AWGKHWAFTP
+126 PWGKHWAFTP
-136 LERPVV
+136 LLRPVV
-142 QEPGNPVD
+142 KEPGNPVD

-160 GLDFSPKADARTL
+160 GLDFSPEADPRAL

-179 SLTGLPPTP
+179 TLTGLPPTP
-188 DEMAAWMADT
+188 GEMAGWLADT
-198 SPAAWEMQVDRLLAS
+198 SPPAWEKQVDRLLAS

-233 NGYQGDSDRTMWPW
+233 NGYQGDNDRTMWPW

-352 TPVDGGGGNAQTPP
+352 TPVDGGGGDAQTPP
-366 VLRVPAADEAKRLAE
+366 VLRIPPADEPQRLAE
-381 VDKSLTE
+381 ADKSLTE
-388 KREALAKAQ
+388 KRQSLDTARKAAEARRPAWEKQILTDAGAARTAGQPGPDAALVEILRLAPGQLNDGQRKSLTTAWEAAEPAVAALAK
-397 SESAPRRLAWEQKFI
+397 
-412 SGPTTNEWR
+412 
-421 SLRPQSA
+421 
-428 KAQHS
+428 
-433 TLSIQPDDTLL
+433 
-444 NSGENPDK
+444 
-452 DSYEVT
+452 EV
-458 VVPGAGRWTGLRL
+458 
-471 DALRHP
+471 
-477 SMTSGGLARSDSG
+477 S
-490 NFVLTTLR
+490 
-498 VELPDGQS
+498 
-506 LPMTAVEATHEQG
+506 
-519 PLKLAGVLDDAPA
+519 
-532 TGWAIYEG
+532 
-540 KPVDRDHAAVL
+540 
-551 RFKTPLEATS
+551 
-561 ETRLTIRLKHE
+561 
-572 SEHKHHNLGHFRIS
+572 
-586 LTQSESPRL
+586 
-595 ELTDAALL
+595 
-603 AALRI
+603 
-608 AESKRTVDQ
+608 
-617 KKTVAAAWEKE
+617 
-628 EPALVALQKDITELE
+628 ELE
-643 KRRNDISQAG
+643 NRRRNIGNEG
-653 PKVMIMQDRDKPRK
+653 PKVMVMADQEILRK

-676 NKPGDEVPAALPG
+676 NKPVGEVPAALPG

-711 SENPLTARVTVNRFW
+711 PGNPLTARVTVNRFW

-743 QAEFP
+743 QSEFP

-763 SGWNVKQLLR
+763 SGWSVKQLLR

-784 SRVTQALLERD
+784 SRVTPALLERD

-803 GPRFRMPSSII
+803 GPRFRLPSAMI
-814 RDQALAASGLLR
+814 RDQALASSGLLR
-826 PMEGG
+826 PMDGG
-831 WNVNPYQPDGVWE
+831 WNVNPYQPDGIWE
-844 EATFGARKY
+844 EATFGNKKY
-853 NRSTGDDLHRRS
+853 ERSKGDDLHRRS
-865 LYTFWRRIVGPTMFF
+865 LYTFWRRIAGPTMFF

-888 SVKPLRTNTPLQALT
+888 SV
-903 TTNDVTFVEAA
+903 
-914 RALALVTAD
+914 
-923 KKDAAARVNAMFE
+923 
-936 RVLGRTAT
+936 
-944 AEQSAVL
+944 
-951 ISGMERH
+951 
-958 RQRFTASPDR
+958 
-968 TVKFLG
+968 
-974 EGTVLPP
+974 
-981 EPERTPE
+981 
-988 LAAWTMTALTIL
+988 
-1000 NMDETLNIE
+1000 

>member
-1 MSLSAFRHPLILL
+1 MPVFPYCNSVFMLSV
-14 AGSVGFAL
+14 STVVAL
-22 SGLAAAEPVNFSRE
+22 SRFAAAEPVNFSRE

-49 GPDVKHRKADL
+49 GPDEKHRKADL
-60 RLDDESAAKAA
+60 RLDDEPAAKAV
-71 GKSGAAIVPGAPEKS
+71 GKNGAAIVPGAPEKS
-86 LIIQRMLSKDPDE
+86 LIIQRMLSKDPNE

-126 AWGKHWAFTP
+126 PWGKHWAFTP
-136 LERPVV
+136 LLRPVV
-142 QEPGNPVD
+142 KEPGNPVD

-160 GLDFSPKADARTL
+160 GLDFSPEADPRAL

-179 SLTGLPPTP
+179 TLTGLPPTP
-188 DEMAAWMADT
+188 GEMAGWLADT
-198 SPAAWEMQVDRLLAS
+198 SPPAWEKQVDRLLAS

-233 NGYQGDSDRTMWPW
+233 NGYQGDNDRTMWPW

-352 TPVDGGGGNAQTPP
+352 TPVDGGGGDAQTPP
-366 VLRVPAADEAKRLAE
+366 VLRIPPADEPQRLAE
-381 VDKSLTE
+381 ADKSLTE
-388 KREALAKAQ
+388 KRQSLDTARKAAEARRPAWEKQILTDAGAARTAGQPGPDAALVEILRLAPGQLNDGQRKSLTTAWEAAEPAVAALAK
-397 SESAPRRLAWEQKFI
+397 
-412 SGPTTNEWR
+412 
-421 SLRPQSA
+421 
-428 KAQHS
+428 
-433 TLSIQPDDTLL
+433 
-444 NSGENPDK
+444 
-452 DSYEVT
+452 EV
-458 VVPGAGRWTGLRL
+458 
-471 DALRHP
+471 
-477 SMTSGGLARSDSG
+477 S
-490 NFVLTTLR
+490 
-498 VELPDGQS
+498 
-506 LPMTAVEATHEQG
+506 
-519 PLKLAGVLDDAPA
+519 
-532 TGWAIYEG
+532 
-540 KPVDRDHAAVL
+540 
-551 RFKTPLEATS
+551 
-561 ETRLTIRLKHE
+561 
-572 SEHKHHNLGHFRIS
+572 
-586 LTQSESPRL
+586 
-595 ELTDAALL
+595 
-603 AALRI
+603 
-608 AESKRTVDQ
+608 
-617 KKTVAAAWEKE
+617 
-628 EPALVALQKDITELE
+628 ELE
-643 KRRNDISQAG
+643 NRRRNIGNEG
-653 PKVMIMQDRDKPRK
+653 PKVMVMADQEILRK

-676 NKPGDEVPAALPG
+676 NKPVGEVPAALPG

-711 SENPLTARVTVNRFW
+711 PGNPLTARVTVNRFW

-743 QAEFP
+743 QSEFP

-763 SGWNVKQLLR
+763 SGWSVKQLLR

-784 SRVTQALLERD
+784 SRVTPALLERD

-803 GPRFRMPSSII
+803 GPRFRLPSAMI
-814 RDQALAASGLLR
+814 RDQALASSGLLR
-826 PMEGG
+826 PMDGG
-831 WNVNPYQPDGVWE
+831 WNVNPYQPDGIWE
-844 EATFGARKY
+844 EATFGNKKY
-853 NRSTGDDLHRRS
+853 ERSKGDDLHRRS
-865 LYTFWRRIVGPTMFF
+865 LYTFWRRIAGPTMFF

-888 SVKPLRTNTPLQALT
+888 SVKPLRTNTPLHALA

-914 RALALVTAD
+914 RALALATAD

-936 RVLGRTAT
+936 RVLGHSAR
-944 AEQSAVL
+944 AEQVAVL
-951 ISGMERH
+951 LSGMERH
-958 RQRFTASPDR
+958 RQRFAASPDR
-968 TVKFLG
+968 AVKFLG
-974 EGTVLPP
+974 EGESAPP
-981 EPERTPE
+981 EPERTAE
-988 LAAWTMTALTIL
+988 LAAWTMTGLTIL
-1000 NMDETLNIE
+1000 NMDETLNLE

>member
-1 MSLSAFRHPLILL
+1 MPVFPYCNSVFMLSV
-14 AGSVGFAL
+14 STVVAL
-22 SGLAAAEPVNFSRE
+22 SRFAAAEPVNFSRE

-49 GPDVKHRKADL
+49 GPDEKHRKADL
-60 RLDDESAAKAA
+60 RLDDEPAAKAV
-71 GKSGAAIVPGAPEKS
+71 GKNGAAIVPGAPEKS

-126 AWGKHWAFTP
+126 PWGKHWAFTP
-136 LERPVV
+136 LLRPVV
-142 QEPGNPVD
+142 KEPGNPVD

-160 GLDFSPKADARTL
+160 GLDFSPEADPRAL

-179 SLTGLPPTP
+179 TLTGLPPTP
-188 DEMAAWMADT
+188 GEMAGWLADT
-198 SPAAWEMQVDRLLAS
+198 SPPAWEKQVDRLLAS

-233 NGYQGDSDRTMWPW
+233 NGYQGDNDRTMWPW

-352 TPVDGGGGNAQTPP
+352 TPVDGGGGDAQTPP
-366 VLRVPAADEAKRLAE
+366 VLRIPPADEPQRLAE
-381 VDKSLTE
+381 ADKSLTE
-388 KREALAKAQ
+388 KRQSLDTARKAAEARRPAWEKQILTDAGAARTAGQPGPDAALVEILRLAPGQLNDGQRKSLTTAWEAAEPTVAALAK
-397 SESAPRRLAWEQKFI
+397 
-412 SGPTTNEWR
+412 
-421 SLRPQSA
+421 
-428 KAQHS
+428 
-433 TLSIQPDDTLL
+433 
-444 NSGENPDK
+444 
-452 DSYEVT
+452 EV
-458 VVPGAGRWTGLRL
+458 
-471 DALRHP
+471 
-477 SMTSGGLARSDSG
+477 S
-490 NFVLTTLR
+490 
-498 VELPDGQS
+498 
-506 LPMTAVEATHEQG
+506 
-519 PLKLAGVLDDAPA
+519 
-532 TGWAIYEG
+532 
-540 KPVDRDHAAVL
+540 
-551 RFKTPLEATS
+551 
-561 ETRLTIRLKHE
+561 
-572 SEHKHHNLGHFRIS
+572 
-586 LTQSESPRL
+586 
-595 ELTDAALL
+595 
-603 AALRI
+603 
-608 AESKRTVDQ
+608 
-617 KKTVAAAWEKE
+617 
-628 EPALVALQKDITELE
+628 ELE
-643 KRRNDISQAG
+643 NRRRDIGNEG
-653 PKVMIMQDRDKPRK
+653 PKVMVMADQEILRK

-676 NKPGDEVPAALPG
+676 NKPVGEVPAALPG

-711 SENPLTARVTVNRFW
+711 PGNPLTARVTVNRFW

-743 QAEFP
+743 QSEFP

-763 SGWNVKQLLR
+763 SGWSVKQLLR

-784 SRVTQALLERD
+784 SRVTPALLERD

-803 GPRFRMPSSII
+803 GPRFRLPSAMI
-814 RDQALAASGLLR
+814 RDQALASSGLLR
-826 PMEGG
+826 PMDGG
-831 WNVNPYQPDGVWE
+831 WNVNPYQPDGIWE
-844 EATFGARKY
+844 EATFGNKKY
-853 NRSTGDDLHRRS
+853 ERSKGDDLHRRS
-865 LYTFWRRIVGPTMFF
+865 LYTFWRRIAGPTMFF

-888 SVKPLRTNTPLQALT
+888 SVKPLRTNTPLHALA

-914 RALALVTAD
+914 RALALATAD

-936 RVLGRTAT
+936 RVLGHSAR
-944 AEQSAVL
+944 AEQVAVL
-951 ISGMERH
+951 LSGMERH
-958 RQRFTASPDR
+958 RQRFAASPDR
-968 TVKFLG
+968 AVKFLG
-974 EGTVLPP
+974 EGESAPP
-981 EPERTPE
+981 EPERTAE
-988 LAAWTMTALTIL
+988 LAAWTMTGLTIL
-1000 NMDETLNIE
+1000 NMDETLNLE

>member
-1 MSLSAFRHPLILL
+1 MPVFPYCNSVFMLSV
-14 AGSVGFAL
+14 STVVAL
-22 SGLAAAEPVNFSRE
+22 SRFAAAEPVNFSRE

-49 GPDVKHRKADL
+49 GPDEKHRKADL
-60 RLDDESAAKAA
+60 RLDDEPAAKAV
-71 GKSGAAIVPGAPEKS
+71 GKNGAAIVPGAPEKS

-126 AWGKHWAFTP
+126 PWGKHWAFTP
-136 LERPVV
+136 LLRPVV
-142 QEPGNPVD
+142 KEPGNPVD

-160 GLDFSPKADARTL
+160 GLDFSPEADPRAL

-179 SLTGLPPTP
+179 TLTGLPPTP
-188 DEMAAWMADT
+188 GEMAGWLADT
-198 SPAAWEMQVDRLLAS
+198 SPPAWEKQVDRLLAS

-233 NGYQGDSDRTMWPW
+233 NGYQGDNDRTMWPW

-352 TPVDGGGGNAQTPP
+352 TPVDGGGGDAQTPP
-366 VLRVPAADEAKRLAE
+366 VLRIPPADEPQRLAE
-381 VDKSLTE
+381 ADKSLTE
-388 KREALAKAQ
+388 KRQSLDTARKAAEARRPAWEKQILTDAGAARTAGQPGPDAALVEILRLAPGQLNDGQRKSLTTAWEAAEPAVAALAK
-397 SESAPRRLAWEQKFI
+397 
-412 SGPTTNEWR
+412 
-421 SLRPQSA
+421 
-428 KAQHS
+428 
-433 TLSIQPDDTLL
+433 
-444 NSGENPDK
+444 
-452 DSYEVT
+452 EV
-458 VVPGAGRWTGLRL
+458 
-471 DALRHP
+471 
-477 SMTSGGLARSDSG
+477 S
-490 NFVLTTLR
+490 
-498 VELPDGQS
+498 
-506 LPMTAVEATHEQG
+506 
-519 PLKLAGVLDDAPA
+519 
-532 TGWAIYEG
+532 
-540 KPVDRDHAAVL
+540 
-551 RFKTPLEATS
+551 
-561 ETRLTIRLKHE
+561 
-572 SEHKHHNLGHFRIS
+572 
-586 LTQSESPRL
+586 
-595 ELTDAALL
+595 
-603 AALRI
+603 
-608 AESKRTVDQ
+608 
-617 KKTVAAAWEKE
+617 
-628 EPALVALQKDITELE
+628 ELE
-643 KRRNDISQAG
+643 NRRRNIGNEG
-653 PKVMIMQDRDKPRK
+653 PKVMVMADQEILRK

-676 NKPGDEVPAALPG
+676 NKPVGEVPAALPG

-711 SENPLTARVTVNRFW
+711 PGNPLTARVTVNRFW

-743 QAEFP
+743 QSEFP

-784 SRVTQALLERD
+784 SRVTPALLERD

-803 GPRFRMPSSII
+803 GPRFRLPSAMI
-814 RDQALAASGLLR
+814 RDQALASSGLLR
-826 PMEGG
+826 PMDGG
-831 WNVNPYQPDGVWE
+831 WNVNPYQPDGIWE
-844 EATFGARKY
+844 EATFGNKKY
-853 NRSTGDDLHRRS
+853 ERSKGDDLHRRS
-865 LYTFWRRIVGPTMFF
+865 LYTFWRRIAGPTMFF

-888 SVKPLRTNTPLQALT
+888 SVKPLRTNTPLHALA

-914 RALALVTAD
+914 RALALATAD

-936 RVLGRTAT
+936 RVLGHSAR
-944 AEQSAVL
+944 AEQVAVL
-951 ISGMERH
+951 LSGMERH
-958 RQRFTASPDR
+958 RQRFAASPDR
-968 TVKFLG
+968 AVKFLG
-974 EGTVLPP
+974 EGESAPP
-981 EPERTPE
+981 EPERTAE
-988 LAAWTMTALTIL
+988 LAAWTMTGLTIL
-1000 NMDETLNIE
+1000 NMDETLNLE

>member
-1 MSLSAFRHPLILL
+1 MPVFPYCNSVFMLSV
-14 AGSVGFAL
+14 STVVAL
-22 SGLAAAEPVNFSRE
+22 SRFAAAEPVNFSRE

-49 GPDVKHRKADL
+49 GPDEKHRKADL
-60 RLDDESAAKAA
+60 RLDDEPAAKAV
-71 GKSGAAIVPGAPEKS
+71 GKNGAAIVPGAPEKS

-126 AWGKHWAFTP
+126 PWGKHWAFTP
-136 LERPVV
+136 LLRPVV
-142 QEPGNPVD
+142 KEPGNPVD

-160 GLDFSPKADARTL
+160 GLDFSPEADPRAL

-179 SLTGLPPTP
+179 TLTGLPPTP
-188 DEMAAWMADT
+188 GEMAGWLADT
-198 SPAAWEMQVDRLLAS
+198 SPPAWEKQVDRLLAS

-233 NGYQGDSDRTMWPW
+233 NGYQGDNDRTMWPW

-274 PNATDEQKL
+274 PTATDEQKL

-352 TPVDGGGGNAQTPP
+352 TPVDGGGGDAQTPP
-366 VLRVPAADEAKRLAE
+366 VLRIPPADEPQRLAE
-381 VDKSLTE
+381 ADKSLTE
-388 KREALAKAQ
+388 KRQSLDTARKAAEARRPAWEKQILTDAGAARTAGQPGPDAALVEILRLAPGQLNDGQRKSLTTAWEAAEPAVAALAK
-397 SESAPRRLAWEQKFI
+397 
-412 SGPTTNEWR
+412 
-421 SLRPQSA
+421 
-428 KAQHS
+428 
-433 TLSIQPDDTLL
+433 
-444 NSGENPDK
+444 
-452 DSYEVT
+452 EV
-458 VVPGAGRWTGLRL
+458 
-471 DALRHP
+471 
-477 SMTSGGLARSDSG
+477 S
-490 NFVLTTLR
+490 
-498 VELPDGQS
+498 
-506 LPMTAVEATHEQG
+506 
-519 PLKLAGVLDDAPA
+519 
-532 TGWAIYEG
+532 
-540 KPVDRDHAAVL
+540 
-551 RFKTPLEATS
+551 
-561 ETRLTIRLKHE
+561 
-572 SEHKHHNLGHFRIS
+572 
-586 LTQSESPRL
+586 
-595 ELTDAALL
+595 
-603 AALRI
+603 
-608 AESKRTVDQ
+608 
-617 KKTVAAAWEKE
+617 
-628 EPALVALQKDITELE
+628 ELE
-643 KRRNDISQAG
+643 NRRRNIGNEG
-653 PKVMIMQDRDKPRK
+653 PKVMVMADQEILRK

-676 NKPGDEVPAALPG
+676 NKPVGEVPAALPG

-711 SENPLTARVTVNRFW
+711 PGNPLTARVTVNRFW

-743 QAEFP
+743 QSEFP

-784 SRVTQALLERD
+784 SRVTPALLERD

-803 GPRFRMPSSII
+803 GPRFRLPSAMI
-814 RDQALAASGLLR
+814 RDQALASSGLLR
-826 PMEGG
+826 PMDGG
-831 WNVNPYQPDGVWE
+831 WNVNPYQPDGIWE
-844 EATFGARKY
+844 EATFGNKKY
-853 NRSTGDDLHRRS
+853 ERSKGDDLHRRS
-865 LYTFWRRIVGPTMFF
+865 LYTFWRRIAGPTMFF

-888 SVKPLRTNTPLQALT
+888 SVKPLRTNTPLHALA

-914 RALALVTAD
+914 RALALATAD

-936 RVLGRTAT
+936 RVLGHSAR
-944 AEQSAVL
+944 AEQVAVL
-951 ISGMERH
+951 LSGMERH
-958 RQRFTASPDR
+958 RQRFAASPDR
-968 TVKFLG
+968 AVKFLG
-974 EGTVLPP
+974 EGESAPP
-981 EPERTPE
+981 EPERTAE
-988 LAAWTMTALTIL
+988 LAAWTMTGLTIL
-1000 NMDETLNIE
+1000 NMDETLNLE

>member
-1 MSLSAFRHPLILL
+1 MPVFPYCNSVFMLSV
-14 AGSVGFAL
+14 STVVAL
-22 SGLAAAEPVNFSRE
+22 SRFAAAEPVNFSRE

-49 GPDVKHRKADL
+49 GPDEKHRKADL
-60 RLDDESAAKAA
+60 RLDDEPAAKAV
-71 GKSGAAIVPGAPEKS
+71 GKNGAAIVPGAPEKS

-126 AWGKHWAFTP
+126 PWGKHWAFTP
-136 LERPVV
+136 LLRPVV
-142 QEPGNPVD
+142 KEPGNPVD

-160 GLDFSPKADARTL
+160 GLDCSPEADPRAL

-179 SLTGLPPTP
+179 TLTGLPPTP
-188 DEMAAWMADT
+188 GEMAAWLADT
-198 SPAAWEMQVDRLLAS
+198 SPPAWEKQVDRLLAS

-233 NGYQGDSDRTMWPW
+233 NGYQGDNDRTMWPW

-352 TPVDGGGGNAQTPP
+352 TPVDGGGGDAQTPP
-366 VLRVPAADEAKRLAE
+366 VLRIPPADELQRLAE
-381 VDKSLTE
+381 VDKSLTGKRQSLDAARTAAEARRPAWE
-388 KREALAKAQ
+388 KQILTDAGTARTAGQPGPDAALVEILRLAPGQLNDGQRKSLTTAWEAAEPAVAALAK
-397 SESAPRRLAWEQKFI
+397 
-412 SGPTTNEWR
+412 
-421 SLRPQSA
+421 
-428 KAQHS
+428 
-433 TLSIQPDDTLL
+433 
-444 NSGENPDK
+444 
-452 DSYEVT
+452 EV
-458 VVPGAGRWTGLRL
+458 
-471 DALRHP
+471 
-477 SMTSGGLARSDSG
+477 S
-490 NFVLTTLR
+490 
-498 VELPDGQS
+498 
-506 LPMTAVEATHEQG
+506 
-519 PLKLAGVLDDAPA
+519 
-532 TGWAIYEG
+532 
-540 KPVDRDHAAVL
+540 
-551 RFKTPLEATS
+551 
-561 ETRLTIRLKHE
+561 
-572 SEHKHHNLGHFRIS
+572 
-586 LTQSESPRL
+586 
-595 ELTDAALL
+595 
-603 AALRI
+603 
-608 AESKRTVDQ
+608 
-617 KKTVAAAWEKE
+617 
-628 EPALVALQKDITELE
+628 ELE
-643 KRRNDISQAG
+643 NRRRDIGNEG
-653 PKVMIMQDRDKPRK
+653 PKVMVMADQEILRK

-676 NKPGDEVPAALPG
+676 NKPVGEVPAALPG

-711 SENPLTARVTVNRFW
+711 PGNPLTARVTVNRFW

-743 QAEFP
+743 QSEFP

-773 LILTSNTWKQS
+773 LILTSNTWQQS
-784 SRVTQALLERD
+784 SRVTPALLERD

-803 GPRFRMPSSII
+803 GPRFRLPSAMI
-814 RDQALAASGLLR
+814 RDQALASSGLLR
-826 PMEGG
+826 PMDGG
-831 WNVNPYQPDGVWE
+831 WNVNPYQPDGIWE
-844 EATFGARKY
+844 EATFGNKKY
-853 NRSTGDDLHRRS
+853 ERSKGDDLHRRS
-865 LYTFWRRIVGPTMFF
+865 LYTFWRRIAGPTMFF

-888 SVKPLRTNTPLQALT
+888 SVKPLRTNTPLHALA

-914 RALALVTAD
+914 RALALATAD

-936 RVLGRTAT
+936 RVLGHSAR
-944 AEQSAVL
+944 AEQVAVL
-951 ISGMERH
+951 LSGMERH
-958 RQRFTASPDR
+958 RQRFAASPDR
-968 TVKFLG
+968 AVKFLG
-974 EGTVLPP
+974 EGESAPP
-981 EPERTPE
+981 EPERTAE
-988 LAAWTMTALTIL
+988 LAAWTMTGLTIL
-1000 NMDETLNIE
+1000 NMDETLNLE

>member
-1 MSLSAFRHPLILL
+1 MLSV
-14 AGSVGFAL
+14 STVVAL
-22 SGLAAAEPVNFSRE
+22 SRFAAAEPVNFSRE

-49 GPDVKHRKADL
+49 GPDEKHRKADL
-60 RLDDESAAKAA
+60 RLDDEPAAKAV
-71 GKSGAAIVPGAPEKS
+71 GKNGAAIVPGAPEKS

-126 AWGKHWAFTP
+126 PWGKHWAFTP
-136 LERPVV
+136 LLRPVV
-142 QEPGNPVD
+142 KEPGNPVD

-160 GLDFSPKADARTL
+160 GLDFSPEADPRAL

-179 SLTGLPPTP
+179 TLTGLPPTP
-188 DEMAAWMADT
+188 GEMAGWLADT
-198 SPAAWEMQVDRLLAS
+198 SPPAWEKQVDRLLAS

-233 NGYQGDSDRTMWPW
+233 NGYQGDNDRTMWPW

-352 TPVDGGGGNAQTPP
+352 TPVDGGGGDAQTPP
-366 VLRVPAADEAKRLAE
+366 VLRIPPADEPQRLAE
-381 VDKSLTE
+381 ADKSLTE
-388 KREALAKAQ
+388 KRQSLDTARKAAEARRPAWEKQILTDAGAARTAGQPGPDAALVEILRLAPGQLNDGQRKSLTTAWEAAEPAVAALAK
-397 SESAPRRLAWEQKFI
+397 
-412 SGPTTNEWR
+412 
-421 SLRPQSA
+421 
-428 KAQHS
+428 
-433 TLSIQPDDTLL
+433 
-444 NSGENPDK
+444 
-452 DSYEVT
+452 EV
-458 VVPGAGRWTGLRL
+458 
-471 DALRHP
+471 
-477 SMTSGGLARSDSG
+477 S
-490 NFVLTTLR
+490 
-498 VELPDGQS
+498 
-506 LPMTAVEATHEQG
+506 
-519 PLKLAGVLDDAPA
+519 
-532 TGWAIYEG
+532 
-540 KPVDRDHAAVL
+540 
-551 RFKTPLEATS
+551 
-561 ETRLTIRLKHE
+561 
-572 SEHKHHNLGHFRIS
+572 
-586 LTQSESPRL
+586 
-595 ELTDAALL
+595 
-603 AALRI
+603 
-608 AESKRTVDQ
+608 
-617 KKTVAAAWEKE
+617 
-628 EPALVALQKDITELE
+628 ELE
-643 KRRNDISQAG
+643 NRRRNIGNEG
-653 PKVMIMQDRDKPRK
+653 PKVMVMADQEILRK

-676 NKPGDEVPAALPG
+676 NKPVGEVPAALPG

-711 SENPLTARVTVNRFW
+711 PGNPLTARVTVNRFW

-743 QAEFP
+743 QSEFP

-763 SGWNVKQLLR
+763 SGWSVKQLLR

-784 SRVTQALLERD
+784 SRVTPALLERD

-803 GPRFRMPSSII
+803 GPRFRLPSAMI
-814 RDQALAASGLLR
+814 RDQALASSGLLR
-826 PMEGG
+826 PMDGG
-831 WNVNPYQPDGVWE
+831 WNVNPYQPDGIWE
-844 EATFGARKY
+844 EATFGNKKY
-853 NRSTGDDLHRRS
+853 ERSKGDDLHRRS
-865 LYTFWRRIVGPTMFF
+865 LYTFWRRIAGPTMFF

-888 SVKPLRTNTPLQALT
+888 SVKPLRTNTPLHALA

-914 RALALVTAD
+914 RALALATAD

-936 RVLGRTAT
+936 RVLGHSAR
-944 AEQSAVL
+944 AEQVAVL
-951 ISGMERH
+951 LSGMERH
-958 RQRFTASPDR
+958 RQRFAASPDR
-968 TVKFLG
+968 AVKFLG
-974 EGTVLPP
+974 EGESAPP
-981 EPERTPE
+981 EPERTAE
-988 LAAWTMTALTIL
+988 LAAWTMTGLTIL
-1000 NMDETLNIE
+1000 NMDETLNLE

>member
-1 MSLSAFRHPLILL
+1 MPVFPYCNSVFMLSV
-14 AGSVGFAL
+14 STVVAL
-22 SGLAAAEPVNFSRE
+22 SRFAAAEPVNFSRE

-49 GPDVKHRKADL
+49 GPDEKHRKADL
-60 RLDDESAAKAA
+60 RLDDEPAAKAV
-71 GKSGAAIVPGAPEKS
+71 GKNGAAIVPGAPEKS

-108 DLTPAQIAT
+108 DLNPAQIAT

-126 AWGKHWAFTP
+126 PWGKHWAFTP
-136 LERPVV
+136 LLRPVV
-142 QEPGNPVD
+142 KEPGNPVD

-160 GLDFSPKADARTL
+160 GLDFSPEADPRAL

-179 SLTGLPPTP
+179 TLTGLPPTP
-188 DEMAAWMADT
+188 GEMAAWLADT
-198 SPAAWEMQVDRLLAS
+198 SPPAWEKQVDRLLAS

-233 NGYQGDSDRTMWPW
+233 NGYQGDNDRTMWPW

-352 TPVDGGGGNAQTPP
+352 TPVDGGGGDAQTPP
-366 VLRVPAADEAKRLAE
+366 VLRIPPADELQRLAE
-381 VDKSLTE
+381 VDKSLTGKRQSLDAARTAAEARRPAWE
-388 KREALAKAQ
+388 KQILTDAGTARTAGQPGPDAALVEILRLAPGQLNDGQRKSLTTAWEAAEPAVAALAK
-397 SESAPRRLAWEQKFI
+397 
-412 SGPTTNEWR
+412 
-421 SLRPQSA
+421 
-428 KAQHS
+428 
-433 TLSIQPDDTLL
+433 
-444 NSGENPDK
+444 
-452 DSYEVT
+452 EV
-458 VVPGAGRWTGLRL
+458 
-471 DALRHP
+471 
-477 SMTSGGLARSDSG
+477 S
-490 NFVLTTLR
+490 
-498 VELPDGQS
+498 
-506 LPMTAVEATHEQG
+506 
-519 PLKLAGVLDDAPA
+519 
-532 TGWAIYEG
+532 
-540 KPVDRDHAAVL
+540 
-551 RFKTPLEATS
+551 
-561 ETRLTIRLKHE
+561 
-572 SEHKHHNLGHFRIS
+572 
-586 LTQSESPRL
+586 
-595 ELTDAALL
+595 
-603 AALRI
+603 
-608 AESKRTVDQ
+608 
-617 KKTVAAAWEKE
+617 
-628 EPALVALQKDITELE
+628 ELE
-643 KRRNDISQAG
+643 NRRRDIGNEG
-653 PKVMIMQDRDKPRK
+653 PKVMVMADQEILRK

-676 NKPGDEVPAALPG
+676 NKPVGEVPAALPG

-711 SENPLTARVTVNRFW
+711 PGNPLTARVTVNRFW

-743 QAEFP
+743 QSEFP

-784 SRVTQALLERD
+784 SRVTPALLERD

-803 GPRFRMPSSII
+803 GPRFRLPSAMI
-814 RDQALAASGLLR
+814 RDQALASSGLLR
-826 PMEGG
+826 PMDGG
-831 WNVNPYQPDGVWE
+831 WNVNPYQPDGIWE
-844 EATFGARKY
+844 EATFGNKKY
-853 NRSTGDDLHRRS
+853 ERSKGDDLHRRS
-865 LYTFWRRIVGPTMFF
+865 LYTFWRRIAGPTMFF

-888 SVKPLRTNTPLQALT
+888 SVKPLRTNTPLHALA

-914 RALALVTAD
+914 RALALATAD

-936 RVLGRTAT
+936 RVLGHSAR
-944 AEQSAVL
+944 AEQVAVL
-951 ISGMERH
+951 LSGMERH
-958 RQRFTASPDR
+958 RQRFAASPDR
-968 TVKFLG
+968 AVKFLG
-974 EGTVLPP
+974 EGESAPP
-981 EPERTPE
+981 EPERTAE

-1000 NMDETLNIE
+1000 NMDETLNLE

>member
-1 MSLSAFRHPLILL
+1 MPVFPYCNSVFMLSV
-14 AGSVGFAL
+14 STVVAL
-22 SGLAAAEPVNFSRE
+22 SRFAAAEPVNFSRE

-49 GPDVKHRKADL
+49 GPDEKHRKADL
-60 RLDDESAAKAA
+60 RLDDEPAAKAV
-71 GKSGAAIVPGAPEKS
+71 GKNGAAIVPGAPEKS

-126 AWGKHWAFTP
+126 PWGKHWAFTP
-136 LERPVV
+136 LLRPVV
-142 QEPGNPVD
+142 KEPGNPVD

-160 GLDFSPKADARTL
+160 GLDFSPEADPRAL

-179 SLTGLPPTP
+179 TLTGLPPTP
-188 DEMAAWMADT
+188 GEMAGWLADT
-198 SPAAWEMQVDRLLAS
+198 SPPAWEKQVDRLLAS

-233 NGYQGDSDRTMWPW
+233 NGYQGDNDRTMWPW

-352 TPVDGGGGNAQTPP
+352 TPVDGGGGDAQTPP
-366 VLRVPAADEAKRLAE
+366 VLRIPPADEPQRLAE
-381 VDKSLTE
+381 ADKSLTE
-388 KREALAKAQ
+388 KRQSLDTARKAAEARRPAWEKQILTDAGAARTAGQPGPDAALVEILRLAPGQLNDGQRKSLTTAWEAAEPTVAALAK
-397 SESAPRRLAWEQKFI
+397 
-412 SGPTTNEWR
+412 
-421 SLRPQSA
+421 
-428 KAQHS
+428 
-433 TLSIQPDDTLL
+433 
-444 NSGENPDK
+444 
-452 DSYEVT
+452 EV
-458 VVPGAGRWTGLRL
+458 
-471 DALRHP
+471 
-477 SMTSGGLARSDSG
+477 S
-490 NFVLTTLR
+490 
-498 VELPDGQS
+498 
-506 LPMTAVEATHEQG
+506 
-519 PLKLAGVLDDAPA
+519 
-532 TGWAIYEG
+532 
-540 KPVDRDHAAVL
+540 
-551 RFKTPLEATS
+551 
-561 ETRLTIRLKHE
+561 
-572 SEHKHHNLGHFRIS
+572 
-586 LTQSESPRL
+586 
-595 ELTDAALL
+595 
-603 AALRI
+603 
-608 AESKRTVDQ
+608 
-617 KKTVAAAWEKE
+617 
-628 EPALVALQKDITELE
+628 ELE
-643 KRRNDISQAG
+643 NRRRNIGNEG
-653 PKVMIMQDRDKPRK
+653 PKVMVMADQEILRK

-676 NKPGDEVPAALPG
+676 NKPVGEVPAALPG

-711 SENPLTARVTVNRFW
+711 PGNPLTARVTVNRFW

-743 QAEFP
+743 QSEFP

-763 SGWNVKQLLR
+763 SGWSVKQLLR

-784 SRVTQALLERD
+784 SRVTPALLERD

-803 GPRFRMPSSII
+803 GPRFRLPSAMI
-814 RDQALAASGLLR
+814 RDQALASSGLLR
-826 PMEGG
+826 PMDGG
-831 WNVNPYQPDGVWE
+831 WNVNPYQPDGIWE
-844 EATFGARKY
+844 EATFGNKKY
-853 NRSTGDDLHRRS
+853 ERSKGDDLHRRS
-865 LYTFWRRIVGPTMFF
+865 LYTFWRRIAGPTMFF

-888 SVKPLRTNTPLQALT
+888 SVKPLRTNTPLHALA

-914 RALALVTAD
+914 RALALATAD

-936 RVLGRTAT
+936 RVLGHSAR
-944 AEQSAVL
+944 AEQVAVL
-951 ISGMERH
+951 LSGMERH
-958 RQRFTASPDR
+958 RQRFAASPDR
-968 TVKFLG
+968 AVKFLG
-974 EGTVLPP
+974 EGESAPP
-981 EPERTPE
+981 EPERTAE
-988 LAAWTMTALTIL
+988 LAAWTMTGLTIL
-1000 NMDETLNIE
+1000 NMDETLNLE